1 MRSLSAEFPL
11 AEAGIGG
18 PTTGAS
24 RGICRVGRSFSPSP
38 TANPESNERGM
49 KSPKGTIR
57 AVLAILGTTALLGS
71 ASVASA
77 QEGGV
82 GIPSSDG
89 GTAPTDS
96 TYEYSG
102 FGSRDLAMGM
112 SGEDVKTLNWLMNS
126 IAGDGPFDGYF
137 NSPTDSLVRNFQADA
152 GLSSDGVVRRGTR
165 KTIASR
171 MRNNLATWY
180 GPGFWG
186 NRTACGK
193 TLTTKTI
200 GVAHKKLPCG
210 TKVTFAYMGHWVRA
224 KVIDRGPY
232 NGDYKWD
239 LTKKT
244 AKRLGFLA
252 TGSGR
257 LKAAVVYD

>member
-1 MRSLSAEFPL
+1 MR
-11 AEAGIGG
+11 
-18 PTTGAS
+18 
-24 RGICRVGRSFSPSP
+24 
-38 TANPESNERGM
+38 
-49 KSPKGTIR
+49 SPKGTIR
-57 AVLAILGTTALLGS
+57 AVFAVLSTTALLGS
-71 ASVASA
+71 AGVASA
-77 QEGGV
+77 QVGGVSSPTSEGG
-82 GIPSSDG
+82 
-89 GTAPTDS
+89 TTTDS
-96 TYEYSG
+96 TYSYSG
-102 FGSRDLAMGM
+102 FGSRDLSMGM

-137 NSPTDSLVRNFQADA
+137 SSPTDWLVRDFQADA
-152 GLSSDGVVRRGTR
+152 GLSSDGVVAKSTR
-165 KTIASR
+165 KKLASR

-186 NRTACGK
+186 NRTACGRK
-193 TLTTKTI
+193 LKPTTI

-210 TKVTFAYMGHWVRA
+210 TRVTFAYMGRWVRA

-239 LTKKT
+239 LTKKA

-252 TGSGR
+252 TGAGR